1 METDHIGLLLL
12 ATAGYHPC
20 VAPCPLV
27 YEKLVKITRDD
38 SALTIEDDCLSPVER
53 AQFLSQADL
62 MNEALELYKG
72 VIIQGSS

>member
-27 YEKLVKITRDD
+27 YEKL
-38 SALTIEDDCLSPVER
+38 

-72 VIIQGSS
+72 VRPCSNPLDSRANS

>member
-27 YEKLVKITRDD
+27 YEKL
-38 SALTIEDDCLSPVER
+38 

-72 VIIQGSS
+72 VIIQGSLAVFQSSRL